1 MYFVD
6 DVCYAGTPS
15 KEIRV
20 AEAQPL
26 VGGMMLVLFS
36 SGEKRLFDAT
46 ILDGPAFEP
55 LQSEDVFAT
64 ARVEHGF
71 ISWADGSIDVAPEY
85 VYANSVPYDESDV
98 LKASESSWAGQ

>member
-1 MYFVD
+1 MYIVD

-20 AEAQPL
+20 AEAWPL

-46 ILDGPAFEP
+46 ILDGPVFEP

-71 ISWADGSIDVAPEY
+71 ISWADGSIDIAPEY

-98 LKASESSWAGQ
+98 LKAG

>member
-1 MYFVD
+1 MYIVD

-20 AEAQPL
+20 AEARPL
-26 VGGMMLVLFS
+26 LGGMMLVLFS

-71 ISWADGSIDVAPEY
+71 ISWADGAIDVAPEY

-98 LKASESSWAGQ
+98 LKAS